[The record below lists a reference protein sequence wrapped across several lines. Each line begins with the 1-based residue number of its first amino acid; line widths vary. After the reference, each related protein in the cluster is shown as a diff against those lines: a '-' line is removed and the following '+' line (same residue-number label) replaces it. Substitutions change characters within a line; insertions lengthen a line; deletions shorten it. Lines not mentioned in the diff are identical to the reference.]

1 MKQYV
6 CLACGGVFDEDEIAT
21 WIENHD
27 LDYGCERWSGSPCCG
42 ENYVD
47 AHECDCCGEIIT
59 TDQYIETDDDKK
71 YCFDCIV
78 IKNLSRI

>member
-21 WIENHD
+21 WIENHG
-27 LDYGCERWSGSPCCG
+27 LDYGGERWSGSPCCG

-59 TDQYIETDDDKK
+59 TDKYVEVDDKK
-71 YCFDCIV
+71 YCWDCII
-78 IKNLSRI
+78 IKPLYQI